1 MGNTASCCVSGSPKL
16 RRHVHT
22 RLDSYQQESDL
33 SREET
38 GCNLQHIS
46 DRENVDGKRRCC
58 LHGPPAA
65 LLCASEPSTFG
76 SEPSP
81 VYESFYLSRGKK
93 AQISFVV

>member
-1 MGNTASCCVSGSPKL
+1 MGNTASCCVSASPKL
-16 RRHVHT
+16 RRNVHT

-46 DRENVDGKRRCC
+46 DRENVDGKSSCC

-65 LLCASEPSTFG
+65 LLCALEPNAFG
-76 SEPSP
+76 SEPSQF
-81 VYESFYLSRGKK
+81 YESFYLSREKRLRL
-93 AQISFVV
+93 VL